1 MAWDFEEY
9 MVTEIQEML
18 REVETV
24 CPVDSP
30 FFNDVAMAWIAKNA
44 AKFRTKW
51 DRFEGLDRQCRENN

>member
-1 MAWDFEEY
+1 MAKDFQEF
-9 MVTEIQEML
+9 MDTEIQVML

-51 DRFEGLDRQCRENN
+51 DRFEVKGRDCGMN